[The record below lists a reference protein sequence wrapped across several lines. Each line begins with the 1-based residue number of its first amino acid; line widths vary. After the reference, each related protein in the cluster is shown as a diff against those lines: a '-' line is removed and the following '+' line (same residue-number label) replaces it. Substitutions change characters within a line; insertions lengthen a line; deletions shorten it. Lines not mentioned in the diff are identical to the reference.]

1 MTPSP
6 FTTYAKTVCALLH
19 HATQREKEAV
29 QQELE
34 DHLTDHAEALVEAG
48 WDEAHATQHALDAMG
63 DPQEVGQEL
72 SKAFPFR
79 WLLLSRLAFWAL
91 VLAAAIALWSF
102 VPALAGLPDRL
113 QAQFAPDLT
122 TFYQFPIQ
130 HFTPLEEKQVFS
142 GGTVLSVYGMGIQ
155 PFEGEGVEG
164 YYTVSLAS
172 VFYHQNPFR
181 TPAAS
186 YGRFW
191 FTAKGKTEELSI
203 DAYIDNSAYGTC
215 YFVYTLTIPPT
226 DRTLTFHYSFLG
238 TDYTYDF
245 TPPWEEV
252 LP

>member
-6 FTTYAKTVCALLH
+6 FTTYADTVCQSLKN
-19 HATQREKEAV
+19 ATQRECKAIR
-29 QQELE
+29 QELE
-34 DHLTDHAEALVEAG
+34 DHLTDHAEALIESG

-91 VLAAAIALWSF
+91 VLVGALTLWFF
-102 VPALAGLPDRL
+102 VPRLISLPDRF
-113 QAQFAPDLT
+113 QAQFAPDYKT
-122 TFYQFPIQ
+122 CMGEPIP
-130 HFTPLEEKQVFS
+130 HFVDLKEKQVFS
-142 GGTVLSVYGMGIQ
+142 GGTVLSVYGMGIEPCEQ
-155 PFEGEGVEG
+155 KAG
-164 YYTVSLAS
+164 YYNVYLTFVY
-172 VFYHQNPFR
+172 YHENPFR
-181 TPAAS
+181 SPASS
-186 YGRFW
+186 YGRIW
-191 FTAKGKTEELSI
+191 FTPSDSTEELSI
-203 DAYIDNSAYGTC
+203 FSSTDNYYYGTC
-215 YFVYTLTIPPT
+215 YFACQVTVPPT